1 MLPQP
6 KSPQGHFTSM
16 INHTWPDYKQYIK
29 HENSHYSTD
38 KYQNKIHKCNIYN
51 IMLEPPCILL
61 YFIFFILTLSNSFP
75 LHHPLHVGTPKKF
88 FFYVTPHGATCRRG
102 GVKGAKNLMLADM
115 RFLLCLSKKQK

>member
-38 KYQNKIHKCNIYN
+38 KYQNKIHKCNKYN
-51 IMLEPPCILL
+51 IKYFIYALERAKIL
-61 YFIFFILTLSNSFP
+61 YFSKAA
-75 LHHPLHVGTPKKF
+75 HM
-88 FFYVTPHGATCRRG
+88 ATKIG
-102 GVKGAKNLMLADM
+102 IENVQN
-115 RFLLCLSKKQK
+115 